1 MWKHVALCNIHNSL
15 TKKWIE
21 KLKKKLMK
29 TETCKYA
36 QEYEINVV
44 NPGFKIQL
52 KLKYDRKNQKKRLI

>member
-44 NPGFKIQL
+44 NEIKKTHRKIF
-52 KLKYDRKNQKKRLI
+52 